1 VLNREVPTQLLERV
15 DALALL
21 EESLSA
27 VKDGSSGRL
36 VLVAG
41 EAGVG
46 KTALLRRFSD
56 EQRAL
61 RILWGSCDPLFT
73 PRPLGPLLDI
83 AELTGGELA
92 QLVRGEGRP
101 HEVATELLHE
111 LELQPPTIV
120 VLEDLHYAD
129 EATLDVLRLVGRR
142 IESSSALA
150 LVSYRDDELEP
161 THPLRIVLGE
171 LATSTA
177 IQRLKLEPLSPG
189 AVEALAESAGL
200 DAEELYR
207 RTAGNPFFVTEALG
221 AAEEGI
227 PATVRDAVLARSAR
241 LSPGAR
247 AVLEAVAVSPP
258 HAELWLLAA
267 LAGDEVERLGECLSS
282 GMLTE
287 VAGGVAFRH
296 ELARLAVE
304 DSIEPARRVGL
315 HERALGVLAEPPSGR
330 PDPTRLAHHADA
342 AADAEAL
349 LRYAPAAAKL
359 ATSLGAHREAAAQ
372 YARALRFA
380 DGLALDRRGE
390 LLELRSS
397 ACFLTGQFEDAL
409 EAQAGALESHRSLG
423 DRRKEGDSLRALSR
437 LLRYVGR
444 TEEAWAAGRA
454 AVEVL
459 ESLPAGRELALAYCN
474 LSYLYES
481 AEDDEGSL
489 AWGTRALEL
498 AERLDEAE
506 PLVYAL
512 INIGAT
518 ELLAGNPAGQEKLS
532 RSLEL
537 AQAAG
542 LEELA
547 GRAYVNHVWWAPR
560 GRSYALAEHIL
571 EEALE
576 YCTERGLDLW
586 RLYLLAYQARSEL
599 DRGRWDEAVDLAGLV
614 IRDPRATPVPTIW
627 ALSVLGL
634 VRARRGDPETWPP
647 LDEAWALAE
656 PTGELQRIEPPA
668 AARAEALWLDGDT
681 ERVARASDAALELAV
696 RRQSRWVI
704 GELAQWR
711 RRAGIED
718 ELPALDEGPYAAE
731 LGGDW
736 TLAARLWSELD
747 SPYEAALAL
756 AESDHEEEVRRGLA
770 ELQRLGARPAAA
782 IVARRLRERGV
793 TRVPRGPR
801 PATRKNPAGLTPREL
816 EVLGLV
822 AAGLRNAEI
831 ARRLFLA
838 EKTVDHHVSSILR
851 KLGVRTRVEAGAA
864 AVRLELVQDR

>member
-83 AELTGGELA
+83 A
-92 QLVRGEGRP
+92 
-101 HEVATELLHE
+101 ELLHE

-342 AADAEAL
+342 AADAEAV

-380 DGLALDRRGE
+380 DGLALGE

-668 AARAEALWLDGDT
+668 AARAEALGD
-681 ERVARASDAALELAV
+681 RRACAMAPPRRDRGRAA
-696 RRQSRWVI
+696 
-704 GELAQWR
+704 GPR
-711 RRAGIED
+711 RRALRGRAGRRLDTGRAPLERAR
-718 ELPALDEGPYAAE
+718 LALRGCPGARGERPR
-731 LGGDW
+731 GGG
-736 TLAARLWSELD
+736 AAR
-747 SPYEAALAL
+747 P
-756 AESDHEEEVRRGLA
+756 G
-770 ELQRLGARPAAA
+770 
-782 IVARRLRERGV
+782 
-793 TRVPRGPR
+793 
-801 PATRKNPAGLTPREL
+801 
-816 EVLGLV
+816 
-822 AAGLRNAEI
+822 
-831 ARRLFLA
+831 
-838 EKTVDHHVSSILR
+838 
-851 KLGVRTRVEAGAA
+851 GAA
-864 AVRLELVQDR
+864 AARRQAGGGDRGPPAARAGSDPCAARSASGYTQEPGRAYPAGARGARSGRRRAPQRRDRSTPLPGREDRRPPRLFDPPQARRANPRRGRRGRGAARARPRSVIPPPNLGRPPDAGRGGLL